1 MTLEKTPHL
10 TVDVIVQTEEGVV
23 LVKRKNNPFKR
34 KWAIPG
40 GFVKEGETVEQAACR
55 EVKEETGLEVELGG
69 IVGIYSDPKRDPR
82 GHIVTICFNGRKVGG
97 ELQAATD
104 AMDVK
109 IFKNIPWNKL
119 AFDHQKILEDVGVE

>member
-23 LVKRKNNPFKR
+23 LVKRKNDPFKG

-40 GFVKEGETVEQAACR
+40 GFVKRGETVEQAAYR
-55 EVKEETGLEVELGG
+55 EVKEETGLKIELGG
-69 IVGIYSDPKRDPR
+69 IVGIYSDPKRDPQ
-82 GHIVTICFNGRKVGG
+82 GHIVTICFNGRKVDG
-97 ELQAATD
+97 ELQPATD

-109 IFKNIPWNKL
+109 IFKDIPWNKL
-119 AFDHQKILEDVGVE
+119 AFDHQKILKDAGVE